1 MILLLTGPDDFSR
14 REALDALKATY
25 DQDGA
30 LAANTL
36 SLDAATLAPAELR
49 AAAGTVPFLA
59 DHRLVVVRGL
69 GARFEAG
76 GGGGRRRR
84 RPPDEWEGL
93 PALLQEVPEST
104 LLVFVE
110 DALGGR
116 NPLREAVAAAGEVR
130 DFPLPSQRD
139 LPPWVQGRARAVGLR
154 LNPPAVRALTAL
166 VGRNLWA
173 LASEIEKLKLYAGD
187 DPVSEE
193 DVRALVAD
201 DRDVTIFQL
210 VDAVAEGRLA
220 AAMPALQRLRA
231 SESAQRVIAMLAR
244 QFRMLVIAREIL
256 DRGGTVRDVEE
267 RLEVRDFVARRAVDQ
282 ARRLTQAAA
291 DAALPRILECE
302 AAILRYRQ
310 GRPGGQ
316 PEDLALE
323 LLVAD
328 LAGLARGATR
338 ARTTGSR

>member
-36 SLDAATLAPAELR
+36 SLDAATLAPVELR

-69 GARFEAG
+69 GARFEA
-76 GGGGRRRR
+76 GGGRRRR

-256 DRGGTVRDVEE
+256 DRGGMVRDVEE

-316 PEDLALE
+316 REDLALE